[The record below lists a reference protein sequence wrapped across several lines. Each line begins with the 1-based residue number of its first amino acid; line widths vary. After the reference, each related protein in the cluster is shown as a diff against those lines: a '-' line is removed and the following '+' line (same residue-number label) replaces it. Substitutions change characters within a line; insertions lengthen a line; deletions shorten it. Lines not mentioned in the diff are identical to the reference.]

1 MRICIDVDGTICIT
15 KAAHESYA
23 DATPMPGAIDA
34 IKKLKDAGHYIIIA
48 TARGMK
54 TYESNLGRIVANQ
67 SVILI
72 DWLNKYEIPSKNWG
86 LVLGNE
92 SQGISEEILKS
103 ANVILSIEGAKKME
117 SLNVAEA
124 GSIIMYQLFKK

>member
-72 DWLNKYEIPSKNWG
+72 DWLNKYHTRVKKN
-86 LVLGNE
+86 L
-92 SQGISEEILKS
+92 LKFM
-103 ANVILSIEGAKKME
+103 SIEEKSNLIDAC
-117 SLNVAEA
+117 SP
-124 GSIIMYQLFKK
+124 I

>member
-23 DATPMPGAIDA
+23 DAPPMPGAIDA

-54 TYESNLGRIVANQ
+54 TSESNLGRIVANQ

-72 DWLNKYEIPSKNWG
+72 DWLNKYEIPYDEIWFSKPLADFYIDDKAVKFTDWKNTI
-86 LVLGNE
+86 N
-92 SQGISEEILKS
+92 
-103 ANVILSIEGAKKME
+103 
-117 SLNVAEA
+117 
-124 GSIIMYQLFKK
+124 QLL